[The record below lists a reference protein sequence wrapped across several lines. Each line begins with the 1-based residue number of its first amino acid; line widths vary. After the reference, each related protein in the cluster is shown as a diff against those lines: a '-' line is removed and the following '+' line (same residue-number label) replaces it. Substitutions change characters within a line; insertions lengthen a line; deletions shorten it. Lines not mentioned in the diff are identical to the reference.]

1 MKELVV
7 ATKNQGKVAEFRSM
21 FSKYDIEVKSLLDF
35 DETIKDIVEDGDT
48 FEDNAVIKAE
58 AIASQYNIPVVAD
71 DSGLEIDAL
80 NGQPGVYS
88 ARYAGEDKND
98 QKNLKKVLSELKDV
112 PESERTARFV
122 CAVAVARPNQETF
135 VKRGTC
141 EGAIA
146 KFPRGT
152 EGFGYDAIFIPK
164 GSDRTMAEYSSEE
177 KNSIS
182 HRKNAIVKIE
192 QWLQQLS

>member
-7 ATKNQGKVAEFRSM
+7 ATKNEGKVAEFRSM
-21 FSKYDIEVKSLLDF
+21 FSKYGIEVKSLLDF
-35 DETIKDIVEDGDT
+35 NEPIKDIVEDGDT
-48 FEDNAVIKAE
+48 FEENAAIKAE
-58 AIASQYNIPVVAD
+58 AIAFQYEIPVVAD

-80 NGQPGVYS
+80 NGEPGIYS
-88 ARYAGEDKND
+88 ARYAGEEKND
-98 QKNLKKVLSELKDV
+98 QKNLEKVLSQMEGV

-122 CAVAVARPNQETF
+122 CAVAVARPNHETF

-141 EGAIA
+141 EGVIA
-146 KFPRGT
+146 NCPRGT
-152 EGFGYDAIFIPK
+152 EGFGYDPIFIPK
-164 GSDRTMAEYSSEE
+164 GSNRTMAEHSAEE